1 MTTLVI
7 STPWGKKDSTT
18 GLSIGKPG
26 QSHSWETFFTTGK
39 GLGYILYPSEYS
51 KLQQDLITSSV
62 KVVMLR
68 QDRKKR
74 RAEARLINIVRTPHL
89 AKNGQW
95 RYDIHF
101 EDQREIKP
109 YIYLPKEKLKRN
121 GVKVI

>member
-18 GLSIGKPG
+18 GSSIGKPR
-26 QSHSWETFFTTGK
+26 QSHSWETFFITGR

-51 KLQQDLITSSV
+51 KLQHALITSSV

-74 RAEARLINIVRTPHL
+74 RAEARLIKIHPTPRL
-89 AKNGQW
+89 AKNGQR
-95 RYDIHF
+95 RYDIYF
-101 EDQREIKP
+101 EDRKEIKP
-109 YIYLPKEKLKRN
+109 YTYLPKEKLKRN